1 MTTFMHAYSGETFDG
16 RGSYNVQ
23 PSTPDPQVTGAS
35 FDFCTVCAEF
45 ELRNAVPQGNSR
57 NCFVSSDDACQI
69 MAKLPD
75 IVKAEDQRGCQ

>member
-35 FDFCTVCAEF
+35 FDFCTVCAAGLAKIRDIAYRY
-45 ELRNAVPQGNSR
+45 ELMPES
-57 NCFVSSDDACQI
+57 
-69 MAKLPD
+69 
-75 IVKAEDQRGCQ
+75 